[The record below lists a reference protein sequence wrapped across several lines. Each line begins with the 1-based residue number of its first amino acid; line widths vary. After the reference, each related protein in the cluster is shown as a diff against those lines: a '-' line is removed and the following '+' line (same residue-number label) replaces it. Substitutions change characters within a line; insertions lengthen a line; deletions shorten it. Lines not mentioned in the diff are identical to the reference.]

1 MPERKHDDHAKW
13 FYRPAFPGMDLR
25 MSPGAIDPR
34 MLVEA
39 TGIDGRNEG
48 GLRVFPGFGGESIH
62 GIPAPEVGVTTI
74 ESISGIQL
82 VKYASVRK
90 GVSPDTLSGL
100 VILADNQTAD
110 GKALYF
116 AYYDSGTDSGD
127 VVQLE
132 DFKLWTDWEPTTFD
146 QYDIGYLGR
155 YLYFV
160 NSGTSTSTVS
170 IVNLTAPPY
179 NKAYFWDFKIN
190 DWDRYV
196 GGWQGRIMGLLPERC
211 LVTSVNTDRLGIPTD
226 IFDMELTG
234 GGRTLE
240 AGQYTFGAELV
251 SQKHGLRSF
260 LRLKTHTVGTLP
272 SERAR
277 YVFNNL
283 WIPQNN
289 PSPGYHQLLRQVSNT
304 QTAPLHWGIGH
315 VDGFRLWRTPRNDT
329 GITAGK
335 YRPVQRLYEYR
346 PYEPLYVQPDGAG
359 IAFWRFNVAD
369 VDNVITNYTRDI
381 EHVAD
386 EGLFTNDEYSP
397 EHHDFGPAPRMK
409 RVLGFDNMLIGVTD
423 QASPDD
429 AGLDESWTKQ
439 DRVPES
445 IVWSAIH
452 LDEPENFPVL
462 NYEPLN
468 DPSERVLNL
477 YAGSSIAFALTNKSV
492 YRIARAGTGVTVTR
506 IVNKISA
513 KSQDGA
519 VAVGDTLY
527 VVTATGVKEIDG
539 LTNEVRNVKLV
550 NRLIIDDRQW
560 GKTLAN
566 VKAGY
571 DSFAGALILLN
582 TNASKKEMVI
592 LWEATGAV
600 TRVINCPWTFLA
612 DGQDI
617 LSDGV
622 GQRSYLVTSS
632 GVVSVIDAFRESG
645 KITMVGA
652 GAGDTVNGEV
662 TSGSATAIIDS
673 GATFPEDV
681 VGHNAYILSGDHAGT
696 KVEITVRVSDTELT
710 VTGLPGTTSV
720 DDRYSIAPVAV
731 HARFARLSGMGRDDP
746 FPRKVG
752 HSMSASIEAL
762 GGETAGGDPNSFV
775 DMGLRTQDTVLTT
788 AAVRVNSVPDQV
800 NVRANRGGAKMYPF
814 LESYGANMD
823 FEVDALLVRG
833 HLSASEASTRPG

>member
-1 MPERKHDDHAKW
+1 MPERPHDDHAKW
-13 FYRPAFPGMDLR
+13 FYRPMFPGMDLR
-25 MSPGAIDPR
+25 MSPGSIDPR

-62 GIPAPEVGVTTI
+62 GIPSPEVGVTTI
-74 ESISGIQL
+74 EQIDNIQL

-90 GVSPDTLSGL
+90 GISPDTLSGL
-100 VILADNQTAD
+100 MILADNQDST

-116 AYYDSGTDSGD
+116 AYRDSEDGSTD

-132 DFKLWTDWEPTTFD
+132 DFYAWTDFKPTTFD
-146 QYDIGYLGR
+146 QYDVSCLGK
-155 YLYFV
+155 YIYFINAGDV
-160 NSGTSTSTVS
+160 ESTVS
-170 IVNLTAPPY
+170 TVDAAASPY

-190 DWDRYV
+190 DWDRYI
-196 GGWQGRIMGLLPERC
+196 GGWQTRLMGLLPERC
-211 LVTSVNTDRLGIPTD
+211 LVTSVNTDRYGTPTD
-226 IFDMELTG
+226 VFTMQLSGADKPLSP
-234 GGRTLE
+234 
-240 AGQYTFGAELV
+240 GQYTFGAELV
-251 SQKHGLRSF
+251 SQKHNLRSF
-260 LRLKTHTVGTLP
+260 LRLRTFDLP
-272 SERAR
+272 STVYSIR
-277 YVFNNL
+277 YVCQKL
-283 WIPQNN
+283 WLPENN
-289 PSPGYHQLLRQVSNT
+289 PSPGYHQLLCQISNE
-304 QTAPLHWGIGH
+304 QTAPLNWGIGH

-329 GITAGK
+329 GVTAGK

-346 PYEPLYVQPDGAG
+346 PYEPLLYQPDGTG
-359 IAFWRFNVAD
+359 VVYWRFKIQNEDAEA
-369 VDNVITNYTRDI
+369 TLTTRDI

-386 EGLFTNDEYSP
+386 EGLFTSDEYSP

-409 RVLGFDNMLIGVTD
+409 RILGFDNMLIGVTD
-423 QASPDD
+423 QATPDE

-506 IVNKISA
+506 IVNSISA
-513 KSQDGA
+513 MSEDGA

-527 VVTATGVKEIDG
+527 VLTATGAKEIDG
-539 LTNEVRNVKLV
+539 LTNEVRNVKLL

-560 GKTLAN
+560 GKTLSN
-566 VKAGY
+566 VRLGY
-571 DSFAGALILLN
+571 DSFAGALVLLN
-582 TNASKKEMVI
+582 TNKKEMVV

-600 TRVINCPWTFLA
+600 TRVVNCPWAFVTN
-612 DGQDI
+612 GQDV

-622 GQRSYLVTSS
+622 GQRCYLVTSD
-632 GVVSVIDAFRESG
+632 GAVSVIDAFRESG

-652 GAGDTVNGEV
+652 GVTDTVNGQV
-662 TSGSATAIIDS
+662 TSGSSTAIIDT
-673 GATFPEDV
+673 GAAFPQNV
-681 VGHNAYILSGDHAGT
+681 VGHCAYILSGDRAGE
-696 KVEITVRVSDTELT
+696 KVEVTARVSDTELT
-710 VTGLPGTTSV
+710 VTGLSGTTAV
-720 DDRYSIAPVAV
+720 DDQYSIAPVVV
-731 HARFARLSGMGRDDP
+731 HARFARLSGVGSDDP

-762 GGETAGGDPNSFV
+762 GGETGGSDSNALIN
-775 DMGLRTQDTVLTT
+775 MGLRTQDTVLTT
-788 AAVRVNSVPDQV
+788 NSVRVNSVPDQV

-823 FEVDALLVRG
+823 YELEALLVRG

>member
-1 MPERKHDDHAKW
+1 MPERQHDDHAKW
-13 FYRPAFPGMDLR
+13 FYRPTFPGMDLR

-39 TGIDGRNEG
+39 TGVDGRNEG
-48 GLRVFPGFGGESIH
+48 GLRVFPGFGGASIH

-74 ESISGIQL
+74 EQINNIQL

-90 GVSPDTLSGL
+90 GISPDTLSGL
-100 VILADNQTAD
+100 VVLADNQTAT

-116 AYYDSGTDSGD
+116 AYRDSEDGSTD

-132 DFKLWTDWEPTTFD
+132 DFTLWTDFKPTTFD
-146 QYDIGYLGR
+146 QFDVSCLGR
-155 YLYFV
+155 YIYFV
-160 NSGTSTSTVS
+160 NAGDSESTVS

-190 DWDRYV
+190 DWDRYT
-196 GGWQGRIMGLLPERC
+196 GGWQGRLMGLLPERC
-211 LVTSVNTDRLGIPTD
+211 LVTSVNTDRLGVPTNV
-226 IFDMELTG
+226 FDMELTG
-234 GGRTLE
+234 DDKPLPP
-240 AGQYTFGAELV
+240 GQYTFGAELV
-251 SQKHGLRSF
+251 SQKHNLRSF
-260 LRLKTHTVGTLP
+260 LRLRTFTIPSTLF
-272 SERAR
+272 SIR
-277 YVFNNL
+277 YVMNNL
-283 WIPQNN
+283 WLPEDN
-289 PSPGYHQLLRQVSNT
+289 PSPGYHQLLRQVSNS
-304 QTAPLHWGIGH
+304 QTVPLHWGVGH
-315 VDGFRLWRTPRNDT
+315 VDGFRLWRTPQNDT

-346 PYEPLYVQPDGAG
+346 PYEPLLDQPDGSG
-359 IAFWRFNVAD
+359 IAFWRFKIQDEDAI
-369 VDNVITNYTRDI
+369 ITSFTREI
-381 EHVAD
+381 EHIAD
-386 EGLFTNDEYSP
+386 EGLFTSDEYSA

-409 RVLGFDNMLIGVTD
+409 RLLGFDNMLIGVTD

-462 NYEPLN
+462 NYEPLT

-477 YAGSSIAFALTNKSV
+477 YPGSSVAFALTNKSV

-506 IVNKISA
+506 IVNSISA
-513 KSQDGA
+513 VSQNGA
-519 VAVGDTLY
+519 VAAGDTLY
-527 VVTATGVKEIDG
+527 VLTAAGVKEIDG
-539 LTNEVRNVKLV
+539 LTNEVRNVKLI

-560 GKTLAN
+560 GRTLAD
-566 VKAGY
+566 VKVGY

-582 TNASKKEMVI
+582 TNKKEMVI

-600 TRVINCPWTFLA
+600 TRVINCPWAFVT
-612 DGQDI
+612 DGQDV

-622 GQRSYLVTSS
+622 GQRSYLVTSDGS
-632 GVVSVIDAFRESG
+632 VSVIDAFRESG
-645 KITMVGA
+645 KVTMVGA
-652 GAGDTVNGEV
+652 GAFDTVNGQV
-662 TSGSATAIIDS
+662 TSASATAIIDS
-673 GATFPEDV
+673 GAMFPQTV
-681 VGHNAYILSGDHAGT
+681 TGHNAYILSGDHEGS
-696 KVEITVRVSDTELT
+696 KVEITARVSDTELT
-710 VTGLPGTTSV
+710 VSGLPGALSV
-720 DDRYSIAPVAV
+720 DDRYSIAPVV
-731 HARFARLSGMGRDDP
+731 FHVRFARLSGMGSDDP

-752 HSMSASIEAL
+752 HSMSASVEAL
-762 GGETAGGDPNSFV
+762 GGETGGSDPNAFI

-788 AAVRVNSVPDQV
+788 NPVRVNSVPDQV

-823 FEVDALLVRG
+823 FEIDALLVRG
-833 HLSASEASTRPG
+833 QLSASEASTRPG